1 MRYEHGNGKTK
12 SLHTNNT
19 ILSNHLHIINKTNI
33 FASTNHRRFNI
44 KYLNTNNMA
53 DNTNSQIQ
61 IIRDL
66 EGLNREGCRF
76 FVDANTANETIISS
90 AILRWLTHGR
100 SGDTFFTDEQGKAV
114 DRITKAAED
123 PSINNLNIKLLL
135 YENPMKAKGDV
146 SHIKTLLQCGDGVK
160 VRYLRRHKDQQLR
173 IAQCGH
179 KMYLSMS
186 NSQRLKVDR
195 GIVYTADSENDPLI
209 DYFHDTF
216 YNDFNRAKPLTY
228 KNGKIRYAD
237 NFVSRAWT
245 WIKSDRGI
253 GIIGLIVGLIGLLI
267 AFA

>member
-1 MRYEHGNGKTK
+1 MEE
-12 SLHTNNT
+12 
-19 ILSNHLHIINKTNI
+19 
-33 FASTNHRRFNI
+33 
-44 KYLNTNNMA
+44 
-53 DNTNSQIQ
+53 NTNSQIQ

-66 EGLNREGCRF
+66 KDLNREGCRF
-76 FVDANTANETIISS
+76 FIEANPKSKTIISS
-90 AILRWLTHGR
+90 AILRWLTHR
-100 SGDTFFTDEQGKAV
+100 DEDEKEKYFTPEQEEAV
-114 DRITKAAED
+114 NKINNAVKH
-123 PSINNLNIKLLL
+123 PSVNNLNIEILL

-146 SHIKTLLQCGDGVK
+146 SHIKTLLQCGDSVK

-216 YNDFNRAKPLTY
+216 ENDFNRAKPLTY

-237 NFVSRAWT
+237 NFIRRAWT
-245 WIKSDRGI
+245 WIMSPTGI
-253 GIIGLIVGLIGLLI
+253 GILLGVAGLIVGLIGFLK
-267 AFA
+267 

>member
-1 MRYEHGNGKTK
+1 M
-12 SLHTNNT
+12 TNNT
-19 ILSNHLHIINKTNI
+19 NG
-33 FASTNHRRFNI
+33 
-44 KYLNTNNMA
+44 
-53 DNTNSQIQ
+53 QIQ

-66 EGLNREGCRF
+66 TDLNREGCRF
-76 FVDANTANETIISS
+76 FIEANPKSKTIISS

-100 SGDTFFTDEQGKAV
+100 NNDSFFTPEQKDAV
-114 DRITKAAED
+114 DKINNAVKH
-123 PSINNLNIKLLL
+123 PYVNNLNIDILL

-160 VRYLRRHKDQQLR
+160 VRYLRRHEDQQLR

-186 NSQRLKVDR
+186 NCQRLKVDR

-245 WIKSDRGI
+245 WIKSPTGI
-253 GIIGLIVGLIGLLI
+253 GILLGVAGLIVGLIGFLK
-267 AFA
+267 

>member
-1 MRYEHGNGKTK
+1 M
-12 SLHTNNT
+12 TN
-19 ILSNHLHIINKTNI
+19 
-33 FASTNHRRFNI
+33 
-44 KYLNTNNMA
+44 
-53 DNTNSQIQ
+53 NTNSQIQ

-66 EGLNREGCRF
+66 KDLNREGCRF
-76 FVDANTANETIISS
+76 FVEANTEKETIISS

-100 SGDTFFTDEQGKAV
+100 NNDSFFTPEQEEAV
-114 DRITKAAED
+114 NRITKAAED

-146 SHIKTLLQCGDGVK
+146 SHIKTLLQCGDSVK

-209 DYFHDTF
+209 NYFHDTF

-228 KNGKIRYAD
+228 KKGKIRYAD
-237 NFVSRAWT
+237 NFIRRAWT
-245 WIKSDRGI
+245 WIKSPTGI
-253 GIIGLIVGLIGLLI
+253 GILLGVAGLIVGLIGFLK
-267 AFA
+267 